1 MQKHLSPKVILFLAC
16 LGGYGLLIP
25 WLGFALDDWTF
36 LWTSLAL
43 GLPGEQFYFT
53 IGNNRP
59 FTGVFYHF
67 LVPLFG
73 MNPLVWHLFSILML
87 WLSALCL
94 WALLRLVWPAAGR
107 AALFAGLLYVLYP
120 GFLVQYTPLVTSHMW
135 LMYACLLGSFALGA
149 LAQRR
154 PRWWLPATVV
164 ALLLSSFNLVSFEYL
179 ILPELLRPLLIWF
192 VERGQGG
199 AGGALRRTIKQWL
212 PYALL
217 LAGVMVWRV
226 FFFPLQMDKYQ
237 LDVLDGLRA
246 APLANGLALLGE
258 IGQDVAWDATLRAWW
273 GALSA
278 PFAAGL
284 GRGARLLG
292 LGVSLAAAGL
302 LYLLLRIAICDTR
315 KSKTIE
321 NTTSKGERGREGQAW
336 QMLLAGLAALLLAG
350 WPFWLT
356 GLTVEPLGWNSRFT
370 LPFIIGAA
378 LTAAALFSLLPWKR
392 LALAGLALLLGF
404 SAGRQALAANQF
416 RQEWALHTRIFHEL
430 AWNIPA
436 LEPGTT
442 ILSADFPLELYSDN
456 TNTSELNLL
465 IWRNNPQ
472 ARYDHAFFYLREMI
486 LRGVVPDFAQGRPYR
501 RSLMSAY
508 YYGDTG
514 QAVVFT
520 YRAGACLRL
529 LDPELD
535 ALNPL
540 LPELTRQAAALSRPE
555 LILPTDQG
563 NRLAL
568 PALYGPP
575 PQADWCAYS
584 AWAGQAL
591 RGGDA
596 ARAAEFADQ
605 AFALEPLEEKD
616 VMLAAP
622 FVEAYLQVGRSTD
635 AHNLAQAM
643 LAVEPGVSAPLCALW
658 ARNTREVPPFLICK

>member
-1 MQKHLSPKVILFLAC
+1 MRKFFSAPVILLTASI
-16 LGGYGLLIP
+16 LGYGLLIP

-43 GLPGEQFYFT
+43 GLPGEEFYFT
-53 IGNNRP
+53 LGNNRP

-73 MNPLVWHLFSILML
+73 MNSFVWHLFSILML

-94 WALLRLVWPAAGR
+94 WGLLRLVWPRAGR
-107 AALFAGLLYVLYP
+107 AGLYSGLLFVLYP

-135 LMYACLLGSFALGA
+135 LMFACLLGSLALGA

-154 PRWWLPATVV
+154 PRWWLPATAV
-164 ALLLSSFNLVSFEYL
+164 ALLLSTFNLISFEYL

-199 AGGALRRTIKQWL
+199 AGGALRRTLKQWL

-217 LAGVMVWRV
+217 LGGVMVWRV

-237 LDVLDGLRA
+237 LNVLDGLLA
-246 APLANGLALLGE
+246 APMQTGLRLVGT
-258 IGQDVAWDATLRAWW
+258 IGKNVVWDTTLRAWW

-284 GRGARLLG
+284 GRWERVLT
-292 LGVSLAAAGL
+292 LGVSLATAGWFL
-302 LYLLLRIAICDTR
+302 LVFRIANHTQSSRMELQTNHKTGQGDT
-315 KSKTIE
+315 
-321 NTTSKGERGREGQAW
+321 W
-336 QMLLAGLAALLLAG
+336 QILITGLTGLLLAG

-356 GLTVEPLGWNSRFT
+356 GLTVEPQGWNSRFT
-370 LPFIIGAA
+370 LPFIFGAA
-378 LTAAALFSLLPWKR
+378 LTAGAFFELLPWKR
-392 LALAGLALLLGF
+392 VAVAGLALLLGF
-404 SAGRQALAANQF
+404 SAGRQTLAANQF
-416 RQEWALHTRIFHEL
+416 RTEWELHTRIFHEL

-465 IWRNNPQ
+465 IWRNNPSAQ
-472 ARYDHAFFYLREMI
+472 YDHGFFYLREMI
-486 LRGVVPDFAQGRPYR
+486 LRGVVPDFTRGRPYR

-508 YYGDTG
+508 FYGDTG
-514 QAVVFT
+514 KAVVFT

-529 LDPELD
+529 LDPQLD
-535 ALNPL
+535 AVNPT
-540 LPELTRQAAALSRPE
+540 LPDLARQAAALSRPE
-555 LILPTDQG
+555 LIRLSGGG
-563 NRLAL
+563 NRLIL
-568 PALYGPP
+568 PAMFGPEP
-575 PQADWCAYS
+575 TPDWCAFS

-591 RGGDA
+591 RAGDPLA
-596 ARAAEFADQ
+596 AADFADR
-605 AFALEPLEEKD
+605 ALAQQPMETKD

-622 FVEAYLQVGRSTD
+622 FVEAYLQTGRGAD
-635 AHNLAQAM
+635 AQNLAREM
-643 LAVEPGVSAPLCALW
+643 LAVEPGISAPLCRLW
-658 ARNTREVPPFLICK
+658 ERNRAAVPGFLTCAEK